1 MRPGIFIG
9 AALLAALAG
18 CDDSGNMS
26 CSDKGQ
32 DFFDQSVKAY
42 FKKHPP
48 STGTES
54 VKVLPGATYD
64 TATNWWV
71 VPVDVG
77 EEKWNALLSCD
88 GHLELSGRE

>member
-1 MRPGIFIG
+1 MRLGIFIG

-32 DFFDQSVKAY
+32 DFFDRSVKAY
-42 FKKHPP
+42 FGKHPP
-48 STGTES
+48 TGGAEN
-54 VKVLPGATYD
+54 VRVLPGATYD

-71 VPVDVG
+71 VPIDVG
-77 EEKWNALLSCD
+77 KEKWSALLSCD
-88 GHLELSGRE
+88 GHLELSGRD

>member
-1 MRPGIFIG
+1 MRQGIFIG

-18 CDDSGNMS
+18 CDDSGDMF
-26 CSDKGQ
+26 CPDKGQ

-42 FKKHPP
+42 FTKHPP
-48 STGTES
+48 VEGIEN
-54 VKVLPGATYD
+54 VKVLSGAAYD

-77 EEKWNALLSCD
+77 EDKWNALLSCD
-88 GHLELSGRE
+88 GHLELSGR